1 MGAETEAELM
11 RQMTDMRRRGMTDEQ
26 ILQTLAMQE
35 LEGTGIDVPSDVPEV
50 LPRAGEEAWGVWSQ
64 SETTINLEL
73 CVDANTAAK
82 SVCCEV
88 NSGKL
93 EVRVGESATLVG
105 ALTQQ
110 VYGEPDWTLDIRP
123 DGQRVLCVELEKRK
137 AAPDALA
144 KAPALE
150 PILSLLGDAASLQSC
165 IDDAVAV
172 LEEVGSVLAEVAGV
186 APADFRKVYSSFSV
200 RSRVQQA
207 HARGLAYRLSGTPT
221 VIVDGTFRV
230 DGRMAG
236 SNTGILQVVDYL
248 VAQRRGES
256 GDASGE

>member
-1 MGAETEAELM
+1 VTPIDYTDRQHSENSMQRTALLTILFSALTFGLAGPAFAADTARFEEGTHYERLPIPVDTREPGKVEVVEVFSYGCIHCKNFQPVVDAWQEDIPDYVDFYRMPATFSQPWEVLAQLYYTAEALGVTEQVHAPIFAAIHDRGVNLTDPDLMAELFE
-11 RQMTDMRRRGMTDEQ
+11 RE
-26 ILQTLAMQE
+26 
-35 LEGTGIDVPSDVPEV
+35 
-50 LPRAGEEAWGVWSQ
+50 
-64 SETTINLEL
+64 
-73 CVDANTAAK
+73 
-82 SVCCEV
+82 
-88 NSGKL
+88 
-93 EVRVGESATLVG
+93 
-105 ALTQQ
+105 
-110 VYGEPDWTLDIRP
+110 
-123 DGQRVLCVELEKRK
+123 
-137 AAPDALA
+137 
-144 KAPALE
+144 
-150 PILSLLGDAASLQSC
+150 
-165 IDDAVAV
+165 
-172 LEEVGSVLAEVAGV
+172 AGV

>member
-1 MGAETEAELM
+1 MGPESGAVGSMPATFSQPWEVLAQLYYTAEALGVTEQVHAPIFAAIHDRGVNLTDPDLMAELFE
-11 RQMTDMRRRGMTDEQ
+11 RE
-26 ILQTLAMQE
+26 
-35 LEGTGIDVPSDVPEV
+35 
-50 LPRAGEEAWGVWSQ
+50 
-64 SETTINLEL
+64 
-73 CVDANTAAK
+73 
-82 SVCCEV
+82 
-88 NSGKL
+88 
-93 EVRVGESATLVG
+93 
-105 ALTQQ
+105 
-110 VYGEPDWTLDIRP
+110 
-123 DGQRVLCVELEKRK
+123 
-137 AAPDALA
+137 
-144 KAPALE
+144 
-150 PILSLLGDAASLQSC
+150 
-165 IDDAVAV
+165 
-172 LEEVGSVLAEVAGV
+172 AGV

>member
-50 LPRAGEEAWGVWSQ
+50 LPRAGEEAWGAWSQ

-144 KAPALE
+144 AQALFT
-150 PILSLLGDAASLQSC
+150 SLQV
-165 IDDAVAV
+165 DGV
-172 LEEVGSVLAEVAGV
+172 EVGAPGLVAGV
-186 APADFRKVYSSFSV
+186 YLEERRLGASIEAQDDHYGIFDGSVPDMRGGVAD
-200 RSRVQQA
+200 
-207 HARGLAYRLSGTPT
+207 GPLPL
-221 VIVDGTFRV
+221 
-230 DGRMAG
+230 
-236 SNTGILQVVDYL
+236 L
-248 VAQRRGES
+248 
-256 GDASGE
+256 